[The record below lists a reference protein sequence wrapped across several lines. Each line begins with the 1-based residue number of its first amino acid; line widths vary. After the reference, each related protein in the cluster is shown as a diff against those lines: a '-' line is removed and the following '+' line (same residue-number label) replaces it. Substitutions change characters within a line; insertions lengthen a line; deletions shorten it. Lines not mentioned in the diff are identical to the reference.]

1 MHLQSYD
8 CVLCNEPFE
17 EMVEHLFLHC
27 SFARDCWNLV
37 GIQVPTAAQPLEI
50 LESFKTQL
58 GVSFFIWR
66 S

>member
-8 CVLCNEPFE
+8 CVLCNKAFE

-58 GVSFFIWR
+58 GVSFFM
-66 S
+66 